1 MKILMAGATGLIG
14 QAFIKHYSH
23 VHTFHVVSRSADKVN
38 HAFHHEIQQGVLEKV
53 DLTLLN
59 DLNAYDAV
67 INLAGEA
74 IVDKRWSDKQ
84 KQRICHSRWDIT
96 ERIVE
101 LIKASSEPPE
111 VLLSGS
117 AIGIYGR
124 QADTSQSIQPI
135 DEQFSDYHEEFA
147 REICQR
153 WESIA
158 LQAQSELTR
167 VCLLRT
173 GIVLSA
179 TGGALGKMKVPFSL
193 GLGGPVSSG
202 QQIMSWIHIDDMI
215 QAMAHV
221 LVSPALQGPINFTA
235 PNPVSN
241 AVFSK
246 AYANSLHRP
255 CLFTVPK
262 LALKILMGE
271 SADLLLTGQHVVP
284 KALLEHGYTF
294 SHVEIDEALIS
305 LRE

>member
-1 MKILMAGATGLIG
+1 MKILITGATGLIG
-14 QAFIKHYSH
+14 QAFIKHYAH
-23 VHTFHVVSRSADKVN
+23 LHTFHVVSRSADKVN
-38 HAFHHEIQQGVLEKV
+38 QAFHHEIQQGVLEKV

-101 LIKASSEPPE
+101 LIKASSAPPE
-111 VLLSGS
+111 VFLSGS

-124 QADTSQSIQPI
+124 QADTSQPIQPI

-173 GIVLSA
+173 GIVLSP

-284 KALLEHGYTF
+284 KALLEHGYAF
-294 SHVEIDEALIS
+294 SHDEIDEALMS

>member
-1 MKILMAGATGLIG
+1 MKILITGATGLIG
-14 QAFIKHYSH
+14 QAFIKHYAH
-23 VHTFHVVSRSADKVN
+23 LHTFHVVSRSADKVN

-84 KQRICHSRWDIT
+84 KQHICHSRWDIT
-96 ERIVE
+96 ERIVA
-101 LIKASSEPPE
+101 LIQASSEPPE
-111 VLLSGS
+111 VFLSGS

-124 QADTSQSIQPI
+124 QADTSQPIQPI
-135 DEQFSDYHEEFA
+135 DEQFSDYNEEFA

-173 GIVLSA
+173 GIVLSP

-215 QAMAHV
+215 QAMAHL
-221 LVSPALQGPINFTA
+221 LVSPTLQGPINFTA

-284 KALLEHGYTF
+284 KALLEHGYVF
-294 SHVEIDEALIS
+294 SHDEIDEALMS